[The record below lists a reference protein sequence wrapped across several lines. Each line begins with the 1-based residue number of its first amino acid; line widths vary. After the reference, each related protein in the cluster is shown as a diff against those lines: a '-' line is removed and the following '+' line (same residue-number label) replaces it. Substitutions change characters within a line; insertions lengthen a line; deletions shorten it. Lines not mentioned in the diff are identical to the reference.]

1 MWRTL
6 LFLEFLFGCF
16 ALMAQDESNP
26 GSASPPD
33 DSRLKKF
40 QVRGYVK
47 EMQSLGFS
55 GQMQELS
62 STYLIHNR
70 LNTKWMPSEKLS
82 FVLEM
87 RNRLIWGDDV
97 KNIPGY
103 GSLLRNANE
112 KIDLSKIWF
121 SGSSI
126 ILHSNLDR
134 LYADLKLKNTGLKL
148 GRQRINWGI
157 ASTWNPN
164 DIFNSYNFL
173 DFDYE
178 ERPGSDAIRFSANI
192 SSFSGLELAASPSN
206 KNAGKVLAAK
216 YFFNSRGYDIQ
227 LIAGLFGNRWT
238 MGMGWAGS
246 MGDAGFKGEAQFY
259 SPDPAGRYQFNLCL
273 EGDYVPAGSWY
284 LNGSFLYNHLGMNSP
299 LSNTGDLN
307 FVFTPASLMPTRYN
321 LIATARKE
329 INPLF
334 SASFSLLFAPGTNL
348 LLALPGLRYNLS
360 DNLDAD
366 LIWQSFF
373 VETDTFK
380 ALNHRCFIRFKYSF

>member
-1 MWRTL
+1 
-6 LFLEFLFGCF
+6 
-16 ALMAQDESNP
+16 
-26 GSASPPD
+26 
-33 DSRLKKF
+33 
-40 QVRGYVK
+40 VK

-206 KNAGKVLAAK
+206 KNAGKVLARQHGRCRIQGRSPVLFPRPGRPVSIQSMSGRGLCSGRKLVSEWLFPIQSSGDEFTAFK
-216 YFFNSRGYDIQ
+216 YGRFEFRFHACQSDAYQIQ
-227 LIAGLFGNRWT
+227 LDRNGQKGNKSAFFSQFLF
-238 MGMGWAGS
+238 A
-246 MGDAGFKGEAQFY
+246 F
-259 SPDPAGRYQFNLCL
+259 C
-273 EGDYVPAGSWY
+273 
-284 LNGSFLYNHLGMNSP
+284 
-299 LSNTGDLN
+299 
-307 FVFTPASLMPTRYN
+307 TRN
-321 LIATARKE
+321 Q
-329 INPLF
+329 
-334 SASFSLLFAPGTNL
+334 SASGSAG
-348 LLALPGLRYNLS
+348 A
-360 DNLDAD
+360 A
-366 LIWQSFF
+366 
-373 VETDTFK
+373 V
-380 ALNHRCFIRFKYSF
+380 